1 MFKNKKLL
9 FSFSKFKLPS
19 KEKAHNRNPKISD
32 KQQHKQYKPQRQ
44 QRIQQFM
51 FFNQKDQQLNW
62 RNFRNLDFESLIQD
76 SMEHF
81 ESLISNGVFSEI
93 EEYDRKHF
101 QNDLMFKLARL
112 QQYEVEYFYRYQK
125 LMA

>member
-1 MFKNKKLL
+1 
-9 FSFSKFKLPS
+9 
-19 KEKAHNRNPKISD
+19 
-32 KQQHKQYKPQRQ
+32 
-44 QRIQQFM
+44 M